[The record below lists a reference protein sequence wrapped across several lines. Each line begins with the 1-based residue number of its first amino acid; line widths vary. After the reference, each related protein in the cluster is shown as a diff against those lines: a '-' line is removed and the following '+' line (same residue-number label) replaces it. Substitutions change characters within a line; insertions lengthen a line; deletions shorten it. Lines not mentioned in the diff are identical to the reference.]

1 MDLECRVGLLSKSLI
16 TSKHFDSCEM
26 LHGAQMSHHPL
37 NWKGRADLKISNA
50 IGRELFYFVSVI
62 GPLSINVQTSVFGAA
77 TGNKGP

>member
-1 MDLECRVGLLSKSLI
+1 
-16 TSKHFDSCEM
+16 
-26 LHGAQMSHHPL
+26 MSHHPL
-37 NWKGRADLKISNA
+37 ISKGRADLKISNA